1 MAPPL
6 KKCKIPHK
14 KDSEKGK
21 GLLENLGCGFF
32 GENIKKFKKIEVKN
46 IFGSILR
53 WHPIT
58 LLLTHLVSYH
68 R

>member
-1 MAPPL
+1 ML
-6 KKCKIPHK
+6 
-14 KDSEKGK
+14 K
-21 GLLENLGCGFF
+21 GLLENMGLGFLGD
-32 GENIKKFKKIEVKN
+32 NIKKLKKIEVKN

-58 LLLTHLVSYH
+58 LLLTHLVSYY